1 MKNKAFIEFLIN
13 KESPPLALQEAV
25 EKDIT
30 LSFQKISILLKFLSF
45 QLLGALISLSFCP
58 QFGLG
63 LMEGHGITH
72 HLRMIGDWACASF
85 CGSLFLSSGML
96 VTFVGM
102 KAEELWWVWR
112 RFKYSLIF
120 LPALLW
126 SGLMLMNI
134 SLKLPTETPSYHV
147 TWIMMAILVQG
158 LWLMVRSSTY
168 AKVNLYQSKKT

>member
-1 MKNKAFIEFLIN
+1 MKNKAYFEFLTN
-13 KESPPLALQEAV
+13 KELPPSALREAV
-25 EKDIT
+25 KKDIT
-30 LSFQKISILLKFLSF
+30 LSFHKHSILFKFLTF
-45 QLLGALISLSFCP
+45 QLLGALFSMSFCP

-63 LMEGHGITH
+63 LMDGHGITH

-96 VTFVGM
+96 VAFMGM

-112 RFKYSLIF
+112 RFKFSLIF
-120 LPALLW
+120 LPAFLW
-126 SGLMLMNI
+126 SLLMLLN
-134 SLKLPTETPSYHV
+134 LTFKLPSETPSYHL

-158 LWLMVRSSTY
+158 LWLMVKSSIY